1 MIETDVR
8 AQLERLAPLA
18 AVGDEEAVEEILR
31 IAHPVVHRYCT
42 SRLESVEHPHASADD
57 VTQDVSL
64 ALMSALRTYRDE
76 GKSLLSFIFG
86 IAAHKVSDAR
96 RRANRLS
103 VPTAR
108 SATAHHT
115 VDIDEGPEHQ
125 VLRTEL
131 RGEMDE
137 LVQTLPVRHQQIVF
151 MRIVVGMS
159 AEQTARVLDTTPGA
173 IRVAQHRAL
182 AHLRSRIHAS
192 HSLSS

>member
-42 SRLESVEHPHASADD
+42 SRLESVEHP
-57 VTQDVSL
+57 QDVSL

-103 VPTAR
+103 VPTAQ

-115 VDIDEGPEHQ
+115 VDIDEGPEHH
-125 VLRTEL
+125 VLRAEL

-192 HSLSS
+192 HSIAG